1 MLFALFWHYNVPYI
15 SFIIF
20 LLIILD
26 VVLYTS
32 NFEFLCFVCSWCN
45 GEIRTHDVFKVLF
58 TFHIFPC
65 NCILLTSGE
74 YMLCQYILLY
84 CMNFQI
90 KKSDLVFVGFIC
102 ISVYLWCM
110 FIRMD
115 YDNWLCVNTTKLLAY
130 MWDVWIVI

>member
-84 CMNFQI
+84 CMNIQN
-90 KKSDLVFVGFIC
+90 KKVISSLSDLFVFLFICDVCLFVWITIIVFV
-102 ISVYLWCM
+102 
-110 FIRMD
+110 
-115 YDNWLCVNTTKLLAY
+115 
-130 MWDVWIVI
+130 VIQQNYWHTRGMSG